1 MSVGKVVSLLDAQAA
16 EEKHFGDLADAMHE
30 ALVRDDDAESMRLL
44 RQMPLGARMLMAIKY
59 AMGADT
65 VREWGLDTTP
75 ADAAYGPGWL
85 DREGLE

>member
-1 MSVGKVVSLLDAQAA
+1 MAKAEVISRMDRRAA
-16 EEKHFGDLADAMHE
+16 EEKRFGDLADAMYD
-30 ALVRDDDAESMRLL
+30 ARVRGDREESMRLL
-44 RQMPLGARMLMAIKY
+44 RQVPFGAPMLMAIKY

-75 ADAAYGPGWL
+75 ADEAYGPGWL